1 MADGPRLLLTRPLAQ
16 ARDWSERLAALG
28 VPTLAFP
35 LIDIVPN
42 EDAAPAR
49 HAWADLHRQSLVMF
63 VSPNAVRHFFD
74 HRPEAMAWPAGVLAA
89 TVGPGSAHALEAAGV
104 PSTLIVQPPPAADS
118 LDSEHLW
125 PEIQRVAGPDWTG
138 RAALMVRGDGGR
150 EWLGDRLREAGA
162 QVQAVSVY
170 RRQCPVLDAAG
181 RERLA
186 TALRQPHDHVWLF
199 SSSEAVGYLADLV
212 GDPGAG
218 RADDVDARVQGRT
231 PGGHGHGHA
240 QGPDSGVPTSPES
253 GTAAVAGAL
262 RPADAAMPV
271 DWRIVRAVA
280 THERIAAR
288 ARALGLVHV
297 VLVRPDA
304 AAVAEAFRRLA
315 GSPLESPT

>member
-35 LIDIVPN
+35 LIDIVPS

-49 HAWADLHRQSLVMF
+49 QAWADLPRQTLVMF

-74 HRPEAMAWPAGVLAA
+74 HRPDGMTWPDGVLAA

-104 PSTLIVQPPPAADS
+104 PARLIVQPPAGADS

-125 PEIQRVAGPDWTG
+125 PEIQRVAGHDWTG

-162 QVQAVSVY
+162 RVDAVSVY

-181 RERLA
+181 RALLA
-186 TALRQPHDHVWLF
+186 TALLRPQDHVWLF
-199 SSSEAVGYLADLV
+199 SSSEAVGYLADMV
-212 GDPGAG
+212 AG
-218 RADDVDARVQGRT
+218 PEAGPMSHSDH
-231 PGGHGHGHA
+231 GGQAGHA
-240 QGPDSGVPTSPES
+240 APANPSDASTSPECGTGAETG
-253 GTAAVAGAL
+253 GTAVASI
-262 RPADAAMPV
+262 PV

>member
-16 ARDWSERLAALG
+16 AQDWSERLAALG

-35 LIDIVPN
+35 LIDIVPT

-49 HAWADLHRQSLVMF
+49 RAWADLHRQSLVMF

-74 HRPEAMAWPAGVLAA
+74 QRPAAMAWPAGVLAA

-104 PSTLIVQPPPAADS
+104 PTGLIVQPPPEADS

-162 QVQAVSVY
+162 QVEAVSVY
-170 RRQCPVLDAAG
+170 RRQCPVLDTAG
-181 RERLA
+181 RARLA
-186 TALRQPHDHVWLF
+186 SALDQPQDHVWLF
-199 SSSEAVGYLADLV
+199 SSSEAVGYLADMV
-212 GDPGAG
+212 GEPA
-218 RADDVDARVQGRT
+218 
-231 PGGHGHGHA
+231 
-240 QGPDSGVPTSPES
+240 SPEC
-253 GTAAVAGAL
+253 GTD
-262 RPADAAMPV
+262 DAKPV
-271 DWRIVRAVA
+271 DWRRVRAVA

-288 ARALGLVHV
+288 ARSLGLVHV

>member
-42 EDAAPAR
+42 EEAGPAR
-49 HAWADLHRQSLVMF
+49 QAWADLHRQALVMF

-74 HRPEAMAWPAGVLAA
+74 HRPDAMAWPDGVLAA
-89 TVGPGSAHALEAAGV
+89 TVGPGSAQALEAAGV
-104 PSTLIVQPPPAADS
+104 PAGLIVQPPPGADS

-125 PEIQRVAGPDWTG
+125 PEIQRVAGHDWTG

-162 QVQAVSVY
+162 QVEAVSVY
-170 RRQCPVLDAAG
+170 RRQCPVLDSAG

-186 TALRQPHDHVWLF
+186 TALRQPQDHVWLF
-199 SSSEAVGYLADLV
+199 SSSEAVGYLADMV
-212 GDPGAG
+212 GEPSGPSGA
-218 RADDVDARVQGRT
+218 
-231 PGGHGHGHA
+231 
-240 QGPDSGVPTSPES
+240 PTSPECGTDADKGADTG
-253 GTAAVAGAL
+253 GTAGA
-262 RPADAAMPV
+262 AIPV

>member
-1 MADGPRLLLTRPLAQ
+1 MADGPRLMLTRPLAQ

-35 LIDIVPN
+35 LIDIVPS
-42 EDAAPAR
+42 EDAAAAR
-49 HAWADLHRQSLVMF
+49 HAWVDLHRQSLVMF

-74 HRPEAMAWPAGVLAA
+74 HRPQGRAWPDGVLAA

-104 PSTLIVQPPPAADS
+104 PPALIVQPPTSAES

-125 PEIQRVAGPDWTG
+125 PEIQRVAGTDWTG

-162 QVQAVSVY
+162 QVEAVSVY

-186 TALRQPHDHVWLF
+186 TALRQPQDHVWLF

-212 GDPGAG
+212 GDPGAAH
-218 RADDVDARVQGRT
+218 ADEDDAPIKGRT
-231 PGGHGHGHA
+231 PGGPA
-240 QGPDSGVPTSPES
+240 QGPDSGVAASPEC
-253 GTAAVAGAL
+253 GTAAGAGAEEA
-262 RPADAAMPV
+262 ADAALSV
-271 DWRIVRAVA
+271 DWRVVRAVA